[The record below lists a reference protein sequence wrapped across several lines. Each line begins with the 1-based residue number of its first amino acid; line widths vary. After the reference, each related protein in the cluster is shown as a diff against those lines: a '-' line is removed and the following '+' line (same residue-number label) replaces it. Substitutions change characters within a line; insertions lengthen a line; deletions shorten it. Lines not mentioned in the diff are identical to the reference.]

1 MWEDRALEFTSN
13 IAEEE
18 EKSRS
23 LQKLKNKHE
32 AIITDLEGKYSF
44 LLFFSLC
51 FCLYG
56 LIAHLRTVFLLI
68 TWDYIMILCLSA
80 VTQTAFEKRRKCV
93 KSWRRTAA
101 NLRENPRTSMTRLQ
115 TCRPRSQ
122 ISELSWQ
129 RRRRSSRMH

>member
-44 LLFFSLC
+44 LLFF
-51 FCLYG
+51 LY
-56 LIAHLRTVFLLI
+56 VSVYM
-68 TWDYIMILCLSA
+68 D
-80 VTQTAFEKRRKCV
+80 
-93 KSWRRTAA
+93 
-101 NLRENPRTSMTRLQ
+101 
-115 TCRPRSQ
+115 
-122 ISELSWQ
+122 
-129 RRRRSSRMH
+129 